1 MSEQK
6 PSAKPNTKSD
16 AKPND
21 GRATR
26 RPDHVKAP
34 KHWEKSDAPKPAPKE
49 AAPAL
54 EPLDPVRYGDW
65 EKNGI
70 AVDF

>member
-1 MSEQK
+1 MSNPTSPQK
-6 PSAKPNTKSD
+6 
-16 AKPND
+16 
-21 GRATR
+21 RATE
-26 RPDHVKAP
+26 RPAHVKAP
-34 KHWEKSDAPKPAPKE
+34 AHWEKSDAPNPQKSDVKPE
-49 AAPAL
+49 L

>member
-1 MSEQK
+1 MSKDQL
-6 PSAKPNTKSD
+6 PR
-16 AKPND
+16 
-21 GRATR
+21 RATT
-26 RPDHVKAP
+26 RPPHVKAP
-34 KHWEKSDAPKPAPKE
+34 SHWSKTEAPTPAPKDGD
-49 AAPAL
+49 AAL